1 MQTKVLARLIC
12 CAPLAGLLVPA
23 AVQAQTTEPPLQ
35 LEEIVV
41 SARKI
46 SERLQDVPVAVTAMN
61 RDALDRLGVK
71 DIGQLS
77 NMVPGLSYDQ
87 DFGRR
92 LDRPAIRGQSSILGT
107 PNAASF
113 LDGVFIPDS
122 LFGTEMAFVE
132 QVEVIKGPQSALYG
146 RQTFSGAISYVSR
159 KPSDV
164 MEGEVKLTAA
174 QHDEYNAL
182 AMISGPLIEDKLA
195 FQLAG
200 NYYTYG
206 GEYRNNNPADS
217 RYGKK
222 IGDEETKAVS
232 GALLFTPSDNLD
244 ITLRYSYGKN
254 KDGHDATVLQR
265 AASNNCF
272 PNAAGTAFQY
282 YCGVVQASPE
292 QISLNLDA
300 VDGGGLTRETSRAA
314 AIVNYQAGDIQL
326 TSITGYTNSDEDRK
340 ADLDFQPITGA
351 GGTLHARDGI
361 YIESFSQEVRIAAD
375 KVDGFR
381 WLVGAY
387 MYDEDRSTERFMY
400 PLNRLQN
407 NGTNTIRNYA
417 GFALVNVDLTD
428 ALTAGAE
435 LRYAVDKLGLKG
447 GDNNY
452 NLSKTF
458 KSWNPR
464 FTLDYRFNSDVMA
477 YGVVARGNK
486 PGGFNSDA
494 RLTGNQVFYDEE
506 AAWNYE
512 LGLKTDLLD
521 RRLRLNVAAYYIDWK
536 DQQLTQSAIFGT
548 GSISYIANAG
558 SLEVKGIEVEAQAA
572 LTDWWRLSTGISLND
587 PEYKSGT
594 DAEVGRLTGD
604 SSIKG
609 KTAPNTPKYQFS
621 VVSDFDFPVTEEMDG
636 FFNVVYTYRSK
647 KYDQVGNFA
656 STGSRD
662 QVDARTG
669 VSFGD
674 YRATLFVKN
683 LFDNLDPMGVIRYV
697 DFGVTGSPRGY
708 QVSLPRGRQVG
719 LTLEAKF

>member
-1 MQTKVLARLIC
+1 MSRNVLARLIC
-12 CAPLAGLLVPA
+12 CAPLAGLLAPVTA
-23 AVQAQTTEPPLQ
+23 LAQTADAPLQ
-35 LEEIVV
+35 LEEIIVT
-41 SARKI
+41 ARKLT
-46 SERLQDVPVAVTAMN
+46 ERQQDVPVSVTAMS
-61 RDALDRLGVK
+61 RATLDRIGAK

-77 NMVPGLSYDQ
+77 NLVPGLSYDQ

-122 LFGTEMAFVE
+122 LFGTEMAFVD

-146 RQTFSGAISYVSR
+146 RQTFSGAISYTSR

-164 MEGEVKLTAA
+164 MEGQVKLTAA

-182 AMISGPLIEDKLA
+182 AMISGPLVEDKLA

-206 GEYRNNNPADS
+206 GEYRNNNPTDAYY
-217 RYGKK
+217 RKK

-232 GALLFTPSDNLD
+232 GALLFTPNDNLD

-254 KDGHDATVLQR
+254 EDGVDATVLQR
-265 AASNNCF
+265 ASSNNCF
-272 PNAAGTAFQY
+272 RNAAGTAFQY
-282 YCGVVQASPE
+282 YCGTVHATPD
-292 QISLNLDA
+292 QISMNLGA
-300 VDGGGLTRETSRAA
+300 VEGGGLTRETSRAA
-314 AIVNYQAGDIQL
+314 AIINYYAGDIQL
-326 TSITGYTNSDEDRK
+326 TSITGYTDSDEDRK
-340 ADLDFQPITGA
+340 ADLDFLPITGA
-351 GGTLHARDGI
+351 GGTLHVRDGV
-361 YIESFSQEVRIAAD
+361 YIESFSQEFRVSNDGA
-375 KVDGFR
+375 DGFR
-381 WLVGAY
+381 WLAGAY
-387 MYDEDRSTERFMY
+387 MYDEDRATERYMF
-400 PLNRLQN
+400 PTKRLQD

-417 GFALVNVDLTD
+417 GFALVNFDLTE
-428 ALTAGAE
+428 ALSAGAE
-435 LRYAVDKLGLKG
+435 LRYAVDKLGLEG
-447 GDNNY
+447 GDNRY

-464 FTLDYRFNSDVMA
+464 FTLDYKFTDDVMA
-477 YGVVARGNK
+477 YGVAARGNK
-486 PGGFNSDA
+486 PGGFNSDV
-494 RLTGNQVFYDEE
+494 RLTGSQVYYDEE
-506 AAWNYE
+506 SAWNYE
-512 LGLKTDLLD
+512 LGLKTDLLN

-536 DQQLTQSAIFGT
+536 DQQLTQSAVFST

-572 LTDWWRLSTGISLND
+572 LTEWWKLSTGISLND
-587 PEYKSGT
+587 PEYTSGT
-594 DAEVGRLTGD
+594 DAEVGRLTGN

-621 VVSDFDFPVTEEMDG
+621 VMSDFDTALTDEVDG
-636 FFNVVYTYRSK
+636 FMNIVYTYRSK

-662 QVDARTG
+662 QLDARAG
-669 VSFGD
+669 VTYGD

-683 LFDNLDPMGVIRYV
+683 LFDNMDPLGVIRYV

-719 LTLEAKF
+719 VTLEAKF